1 MAEPDVTDAI
11 SIEVAY
17 AERDR
22 QTLVRLTVP
31 AGTTVAEAISAAD
44 LASRH
49 PGLPERC
56 TTGIHGRVVEPDTVL
71 EDGDRVELYRPVPV
85 DPKET
90 RRALAKAGRTMGR
103 GAR

>member
-1 MAEPDVTDAI
+1 MAESTSDTIAV
-11 SIEVAY
+11 EVAY

-22 QTLVRLTVP
+22 QTLVRLFLP
-31 AGTTVAEAISAAD
+31 AGTTVADAVAAAD
-44 LASRH
+44 LPTRH
-49 PGLPERC
+49 PGMPDQWV
-56 TTGIHGRVVEPDTVL
+56 TGIHGRVVETDTVL
-71 EDGDRVELYRPVPV
+71 VDGDRVELYRPVPV

>member
-1 MAEPDVTDAI
+1 MVDPAMRLIAV
-11 SIEVAY
+11 EVAF

-22 QTLVRLTVP
+22 QTVVRLDLP
-31 AGTTVAEAISAAD
+31 SGTTVAAAVAAAD
-44 LASRH
+44 LPTRH
-49 PGLPERC
+49 PGMPDHWV
-56 TTGIHGRVVEPDTVL
+56 TGIHGRVVETDTVL
-71 EDGDRVELYRPVPV
+71 ADGDRVELYRPVPV